1 MISTPKYGWSS
12 WELQNFKHPISYID
26 DFPLNILNK
35 IIDFFNKEEC
45 QELEFDA
52 EGYSYKIYLGYPV
65 FGEVEKD
72 DDMQKELVTLSSDM
86 VLFTNELL
94 TDLERDIFE
103 WSQFPAYS
111 ESENDR
117 LFIEKEIIAK
127 IKEVRGAM
135 KKWMEKMV

>member
-1 MISTPKYGWSS
+1 MISTPKYGWSN
-12 WELQNFKHPISYID
+12 WELENFKHPISYID

-35 IIDFFNKEEC
+35 IIDFFSKEEC

-52 EGYSYKIYLGYPV
+52 EGYYYKIYLGYPV

-72 DDMQKELVTLSSDM
+72 DDTQKELATLSSDM